1 MTRVIIHMHNTLI
14 QFWAKAINIAWYA
27 ANKIFSDQE
36 QKKTSYDLWTERKP
50 NLKYLGLL
58 AMNDIY

>member
-1 MTRVIIHMHNTLI
+1 MHNTPI